1 MFVFI
6 TIVCSNG
13 FRKRLCWLVKKKGIF
28 MLVQWAHA
36 RRTTIIDNSTIQK
49 SSMSKNGVSW
59 IVYYHIKIRSSSVNK
74 WNKSLKGKSC
84 KLYGIL
90 EKRFLESPYP
100 GDCFAKQRRKYQFTY
115 QTFLRLWLCEWIY
128 KIICF

>member
-90 EKRFLESPYP
+90 EKRFLRVHIQEIASQNNDVNISSHTKHSYVF
-100 GDCFAKQRRKYQFTY
+100 GCVSEYIK
-115 QTFLRLWLCEWIY
+115 
-128 KIICF
+128 